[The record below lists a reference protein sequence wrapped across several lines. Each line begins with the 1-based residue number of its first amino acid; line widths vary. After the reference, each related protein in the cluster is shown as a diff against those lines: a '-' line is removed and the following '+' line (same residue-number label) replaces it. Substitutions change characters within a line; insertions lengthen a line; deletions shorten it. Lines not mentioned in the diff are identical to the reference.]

1 MGYIFLL
8 QLVVWSFLAAVSV
21 GGSPLAQPGGYG
33 YAPKCRT
40 EYETKYETKYETVYK
55 PKCQTYYEQV
65 TQSNYFYK
73 TIRFSNNLTLL
84 NNIQNLI
91 SFTVFLIRSML
102 IKTFKM
108 KIIKQKIYII
118 IHHFYFKIFIKIYV

>member
-1 MGYIFLL
+1 M
-8 QLVVWSFLAAVSV
+8 

-91 SFTVFLIRSML
+91 SFTVFLITSML
-102 IKTFKM
+102 MKTFKM

>member
-1 MGYIFLL
+1 M
-8 QLVVWSFLAAVSV
+8 

-65 TQSNYFYK
+65 NQSNYFYK